1 MQVKDL
7 GLFLHDFVLTFG
19 ADAIT
24 ELITFPFV
32 VLRNVLQPVLPKRL
46 LKPPPVRRII
56 HRWVPHVENIF
67 LSF

>member
-1 MQVKDL
+1 MQVKNS
-7 GLFLHDFVLTFG
+7 GHFLHDFILTLW

-32 VLRNVLQPVLPKRL
+32 VLRNVFQPILPKRL
-46 LKPPPVRRII
+46 LRPPPVRKII
-56 HRWVPHVENIF
+56 HKWVSHVEDTF